1 MTKSKPG
8 YYAVLNG
15 YAKGIYKTWEA
26 CKAQVSKFPNAKY
39 KKFYD
44 INEAQNFIEEK
55 KIFVKND
62 INGLQVWT
70 DRSAFE
76 NGTTNARAGIR
87 VFWKNNDTQNL
98 SEHVPGDQTNNR
110 AEIFAII
117 RAIEICN
124 DKVKLL
130 NILTDSKYVINAM
143 EYWIKNWER
152 NNYISYHNKLIKNSD
167 LFKRLK
173 SLIDYRIGTVKFIH
187 VRGHMGN
194 YGNEQADRL
203 AKEGSLKECIINNNF
218 ITHRVKITDYFNKE
232 K

>member
-1 MTKSKPG
+1 K
-8 YYAVLNG
+8 
-15 YAKGIYKTWEA
+15 A
-26 CKAQVSKFPNAKY
+26 CKAQVFKFPNAKY

-55 KIFVKND
+55 ND
-62 INGLQVWT
+62 I
-70 DRSAFE
+70 
-76 NGTTNARAGIR
+76 I
-87 VFWKNNDTQNL
+87 KNNINDNDIQNL
-98 SEHVPGDQTNNR
+98 SEHVPDDQTNNR

-130 NILTDSKYVINAM
+130 NIMTDSKYVINAM

-152 NNYISYHNKLIKNSD
+152 NNYISYHNKPIKNSD
-167 LFKRLK
+167 LFKHLK

-218 ITHRVKITDYFNKE
+218 ITHRVKITDYFNK
-232 K
+232 KK